1 MPALSYD
8 EAQQDCVAN
17 NGTLAMF
24 PSIEEMEIVNQVIT
38 IEVKINLNGEKERAP
53 HRFWVGAKWD
63 VNLHD
68 EVKNHS
74 SECV

>member
-1 MPALSYD
+1 
-8 EAQQDCVAN
+8 
-17 NGTLAMF
+17 MF